1 MELQEFTAFNYF
13 SAGIIAAS
21 RAGDA
26 RFTDTRADEQER
38 AITMYVRLLYFRS
51 ETFLSFSFY

>member
-1 MELQEFTAFNYF
+1 MRKSSPLDSLSA
-13 SAGIIAAS
+13 AGIIAAS

-38 AITMYVRLLYFRS
+38 AITM
-51 ETFLSFSFY
+51 